1 MAELD
6 LMRGETEAAWVARA
20 CALAFGGTEA
30 ECAEWVA
37 NAGHEHVRV
46 LREGAEPAASLLVV
60 PMGQF
65 FGGRSV
71 RMEGIAGVAVPPEG
85 RGGGAGRRLMQG
97 QVRDAAAAGVPLS
110 CLFASTQSFYRQV
123 GYEQAGVMFRHSL
136 PLRTI
141 GVRDRSMVV
150 RALGEGDEAFVRGC
164 YGEFAARYNG
174 MLDRGPYIW
183 RRARGSRGEV
193 FRGFG
198 VFAPAGEGGGLEGYL
213 YYVQRRKP
221 ETGRSDVAISDMAFT
236 TARAGRRLL
245 GFLSDQATVG
255 DDALFAGPAVH
266 PLMGLLPQQYFA
278 SRFKDVWMLRVNL
291 VAGALGARGYPRGV
305 DAAVTFEVEDDLVEQ
320 NTGAWTVRVR
330 GGRGEVSAG
339 GAAGAPVVRC
349 GVRGLAAVYSGYC
362 TATQAAG
369 LGWVEGDADGLA
381 VVDGVFGGGGAWMM
395 DQF

>member
-1 MAELD
+1 M
-6 LMRGETEAAWVARA
+6 
-20 CALAFGGTEA
+20 
-30 ECAEWVA
+30 
-37 NAGHEHVRV
+37 
-46 LREGAEPAASLLVV
+46 
-60 PMGQF
+60 
-65 FGGRSV
+65 
-71 RMEGIAGVAVPPEG
+71 
-85 RGGGAGRRLMQG
+85 
-97 QVRDAAAAGVPLS
+97 
-110 CLFASTQSFYRQV
+110 
-123 GYEQAGVMFRHSL
+123 
-136 PLRTI
+136 
-141 GVRDRSMVV
+141 
-150 RALGEGDEAFVRGC
+150 
-164 YGEFAARYNG
+164 
-174 MLDRGPYIW
+174 
-183 RRARGSRGEV
+183 

-291 VAGALGARGYPRGV
+291 VAGALGARGYARGV
-305 DAAVTFEVEDDLVEQ
+305 ETAVTFEIEDDLVEQ
-320 NTGAWTVRVR
+320 NTGAWTLRVR

-349 GVRGLAAVYSGYC
+349 GVRGK
-362 TATQAAG
+362 AG
-369 LGWVEGDADGLA
+369 FARPPPPGGRVGGGGEADGRA
-381 VVDGVFGGGGAWMM
+381 GGDGVFGGGGAWMM